1 MKTASKESEEMLA
14 QLRMQDD
21 VIRRNRGHGVHDHL
35 IRTAEARQ
43 RQAEALAKGVHW
55 VWTKVG
61 RALERL
67 TNAKSRE
74 QTPAA
79 NGKQIAKALGRASV
93 ADAFRRDLQ
102 RFARPVRRFILEP
115 YAHRRR
121 RRIAI
126 AQLRSLDDHLLAD
139 IGLMRG
145 QIELAVD
152 GMLPR
157 RGKSL
162 SRPVGRGVPA
172 EPAEEARHQ
181 LPMAA

>member
-1 MKTASKESEEMLA
+1 M
-14 QLRMQDD
+14 
-21 VIRRNRGHGVHDHL
+21 NG
-35 IRTAEARQ
+35 
-43 RQAEALAKGVHW
+43 
-55 VWTKVG
+55 
-61 RALERL
+61 
-67 TNAKSRE
+67 KSRE

-79 NGKQIAKALGRASV
+79 NGKQISKSLGRASV
-93 ADAFRRDLQ
+93 ADAFRRDLL
-102 RFARPVRRFILEP
+102 RLARLVRRFILEP
-115 YAHRRR
+115 YARRRR

-139 IGLMRG
+139 IGLTRG

-157 RGKSL
+157 RGKSF

-172 EPAEEARHQ
+172 EKARHE